1 MGQKC
6 CTDHF
11 TVVALLLMQGVPRC
25 PQCQGSKLCPRAA
38 LHKPEGTQPLS
49 AVCHSSAVPAGCLLP
64 ARGSEAKGAT
74 LGIFCC
80 LCLACCRCWGC
91 CSSSPM
97 AGWHRSA
104 LPCPAPAAAG
114 SPRVNLCGQIS
125 RGVPCVTSR
134 SCLGGQDAA
143 APWAAI
149 PWQGEQALPEP
160 LCSLLGPA
168 PVLPALISAWTPFCL
183 SLLRQQCLHFPAFA
197 LGAHPLPAASI
208 FCFQACGR
216 VLFASSIPSG
226 MDPSVPAVRSASG
239 R

>member
-49 AVCHSSAVPAGCLLP
+49 AVCHFSAVPAGCLLP

-80 LCLACCRCWGC
+80 LCLGCCRCWGR

-114 SPRVNLCGQIS
+114 SPRVNRSGPLVS
-125 RGVPCVTSR
+125 RRG
-134 SCLGGQDAA
+134 AA
-143 APWAAI
+143 WVGRMQP
-149 PWQGEQALPEP
+149 
-160 LCSLLGPA
+160 LLG
-168 PVLPALISAWTPFCL
+168 LPSHGRENRLCL
-183 SLLRQQCLHFPAFA
+183 SPCA
-197 LGAHPLPAASI
+197 LSWDQPQ
-208 FCFQACGR
+208 CFQH
-216 VLFASSIPSG
+216 
-226 MDPSVPAVRSASG
+226 
-239 R
+239 